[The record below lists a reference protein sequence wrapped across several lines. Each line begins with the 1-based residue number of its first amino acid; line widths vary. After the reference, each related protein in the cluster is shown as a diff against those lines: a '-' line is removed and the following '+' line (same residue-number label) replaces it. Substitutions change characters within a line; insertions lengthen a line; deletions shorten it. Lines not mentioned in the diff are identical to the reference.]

1 MAKKPDKLTRGNVSC
16 MQVTLQVVEE
26 HAAGVVDQVNAY
38 FGMRKI
44 EVAPDF
50 KGAPRIMLNGK
61 VEMNIGM
68 LDQGFWP
75 DGLYTAPSGIVL
87 ALWPIASEA
96 SDRLDRQLRL
106 LPEISLELLEIE
118 LPSEACFSAILLYE
132 ISGVQFVWKSL
143 FLSRAVKKGVLY
155 LA

>member
-1 MAKKPDKLTRGNVSC
+1 MKSQEQEAFLELCSEPEMFFLNVYDDSLL
-16 MQVTLQVVEE
+16 QVTLQVVEE

-75 DGLYTAPSGIVL
+75 DGLYTAPSGGPFYYD
-87 ALWPIASEA
+87 W
-96 SDRLDRQLRL
+96 
-106 LPEISLELLEIE
+106 
-118 LPSEACFSAILLYE
+118 
-132 ISGVQFVWKSL
+132 
-143 FLSRAVKKGVLY
+143 
-155 LA
+155 

>member
-1 MAKKPDKLTRGNVSC
+1 M
-16 MQVTLQVVEE
+16 TLQVVEE

-50 KGAPRIMLNGK
+50 KGAPRIMLNGM

-75 DGLYTAPSGIVL
+75 DGLYTAPTGKALKPSAFFCFVL
-87 ALWPIASEA
+87 LLLACKKTQGASFF
-96 SDRLDRQLRL
+96 LTTQQ
-106 LPEISLELLEIE
+106 IQSL
-118 LPSEACFSAILLYE
+118 S
-132 ISGVQFVWKSL
+132 
-143 FLSRAVKKGVLY
+143 
-155 LA
+155 